1 MCVCVCVCV
10 CVILTGVVEGHFLLN
25 HTAAV
30 L

>member
-1 MCVCVCVCV
+1 MTVCERVCV
-10 CVILTGVVEGHFLLN
+10 CVILTGVVEGHFLLD

>member
-1 MCVCVCVCV
+1 MCERECVCVS
-10 CVILTGVVEGHFLLN
+10 VILTGVVEGHFLLN